1 MLFCGQLR
9 FGKSSDLPTVKT
21 AVVHGLAHGDRDCRL
36 GGKGERL
43 SSRPRPNDGRRPCH
57 PRTREGNPISGSG
70 EKLAKKKSY
79 AELTCDAHWKLRV
92 FTLEVTSNGG
102 TRRDSDDYVHKR
114 SAEKRSSC

>member
-1 MLFCGQLR
+1 
-9 FGKSSDLPTVKT
+9 
-21 AVVHGLAHGDRDCRL
+21 
-36 GGKGERL
+36 
-43 SSRPRPNDGRRPCH
+43 

-79 AELTCDAHWKLRV
+79 PELTCDAHWKLRV

-114 SAEKRSSC
+114 SAEKRSSCHGRRVLQFSRRKAPHEVGRPACGVSSENSRANH